1 MIVLIPYSVKHT
13 LPHNVVPY
21 LQMRALNSFRQKM
34 NFERFQVKPNVM
46 TLSRDMTN
54 LPGVQNDRVDS
65 LFSKTLFI
73 SLPREFGNLVL
84 IPYLVKHTLL
94 HIVVS
99 YFQIRS
105 CIEKKVLLGVWI
117 QKYGKMIEEVCYD
130 CVDSIYSKADSPPL
144 LVRTSRSTN
153 EIHDC

>member
-1 MIVLIPYSVKHT
+1 MD
-13 LPHNVVPY
+13 
-21 LQMRALNSFRQKM
+21 
-34 NFERFQVKPNVM
+34 FERFQVKPNVM

-65 LFSKTLFI
+65 LFSKTLFK

-99 YFQIRS
+99 YF
-105 CIEKKVLLGVWI
+105 
-117 QKYGKMIEEVCYD
+117 
-130 CVDSIYSKADSPPL
+130 
-144 LVRTSRSTN
+144 
-153 EIHDC
+153 